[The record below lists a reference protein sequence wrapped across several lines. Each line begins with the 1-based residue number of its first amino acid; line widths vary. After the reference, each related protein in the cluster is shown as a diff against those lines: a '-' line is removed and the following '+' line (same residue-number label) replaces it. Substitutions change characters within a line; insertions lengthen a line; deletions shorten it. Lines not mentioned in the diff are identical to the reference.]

1 MTNNKKAAD
10 NVDPHPMEDLLQVR
24 VARID
29 EVIDQIARHS
39 VFSRGLRKTDMRILN
54 NLYDAEAL
62 SINELARRAHVDKA
76 WISRSVV
83 QLLDRK
89 WISKQQDPR
98 DSRVQLVRLT
108 PKSRRLL
115 DEVRPQVLTHE
126 RMLLE
131 GIDEVELKRVLDHL
145 LDNAL
150 RVLELRNAGSGRSA
164 SRRGPGKGKAAAA
177 RAGTKAKPKP
187 GRTTR

>member
-1 MTNNKKAAD
+1 
-10 NVDPHPMEDLLQVR
+10 HPMEDLIQVR

-83 QLLDRK
+83 QLLERK

-115 DEVRPQVLTHE
+115 DEVRPQVLTNE
-126 RMLLE
+126 RILLE
-131 GIDEVELKRVLDHL
+131 GIDEVDFKRTMDRL
-145 LDNAL
+145 LDNAVAL
-150 RVLELRNAGSGRSA
+150 LELRNSGNGRSV
-164 SRRGPGKGKAAAA
+164 S
-177 RAGTKAKPKP
+177 
-187 GRTTR
+187 